1 MFSFIKT
8 CPKCNKK
15 FNIKKVA
22 MSRVTSCPNCKTP
35 LIATTKNTL
44 IAGIV
49 LVIGYGVSN
58 ILSTKGIAP
67 FYVPFMII
75 ALLTLFLIEPLTI
88 QYKEKK

>member
-1 MFSFIKT
+1 
-8 CPKCNKK
+8 
-15 FNIKKVA
+15 
-22 MSRVTSCPNCKTP
+22 MSRVTACPNCKTP
-35 LIATTKNTL
+35 LIATIKNTF

-49 LVIGYGVSN
+49 LVIGYGISN
-58 ILSTKGIAP
+58 ILSSKDIVP

>member
-8 CPKCNKK
+8 CPKCNKN
-15 FNIKKVA
+15 FNIKKVT
-22 MSRVTSCPNCKTP
+22 MSRITSCPNCKTP

-58 ILSTKGIAP
+58 IISSNGIAP